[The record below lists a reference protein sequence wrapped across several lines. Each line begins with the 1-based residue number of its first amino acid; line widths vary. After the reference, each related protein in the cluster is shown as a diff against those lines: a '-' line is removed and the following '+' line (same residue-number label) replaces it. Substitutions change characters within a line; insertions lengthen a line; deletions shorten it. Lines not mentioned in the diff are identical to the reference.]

1 VRLLSVKSN
10 TTKTFRFPLEFTVAE
25 VIREAREKFAEGGQD
40 HGIFRPAS
48 KGIKAG
54 WLKPN
59 HTLKFYD
66 IQTGVNLF

>member
-1 VRLLSVKSN
+1 
-10 TTKTFRFPLEFTVAE
+10 LEFTVAE